1 MEKEDFSKAFLSCP
15 LGLLEVRADSK
26 GVISILFS
34 GGGKELGAKN
44 CVHLKKVLK
53 QLKEYF
59 SGQRKEFDFPME
71 LEGTTWQKRVW
82 RELLKIPFGQVT
94 SYSELAKRLGGK
106 NLARAVAAACAQNK
120 LMLAIPCHR
129 VIGLDG
135 ELKGYSGG
143 FRHKKW
149 LLDFEK
155 K

>member
-1 MEKEDFSKAFLSCP
+1 MEKEGFSKAFLSCP
-15 LGLLEVRADSK
+15 LGLLEIRADDK
-26 GVISILFS
+26 GVVSILFS
-34 GGGKELGAKN
+34 GGGKEAGDQSSPY
-44 CVHLKKVLK
+44 LKKAIK
-53 QLKEYF
+53 QIKEYF
-59 SGQRKEFDFPME
+59 SGKRDGFDFSMS
-71 LEGTTWQKRVW
+71 LSGTPWQKRVW
-82 RELLKIPFGQVT
+82 KELLKLPFGKT
-94 SYSELAKRLGGK
+94 ASYSELACRLGGK